1 MNHKFQK
8 WVDSSHFSPDARH
21 LLDNSITCYNS
32 EAYTA
37 ALIMGYLGFLLT
49 LKERLMAANKPGV
62 FPLNDWNVIISELRD
77 ENKWEQALMNAV
89 MMRENR
95 NPGRERD
102 AIFPMSEG
110 LRIQIEYWRGRRND
124 CAHHKD
130 NAILGAHVEAFW
142 SFLESN
148 LQKITVSGGLATLI
162 YKFQRHYD
170 PAYTPANEDVTPL
183 LKEIKSSVE
192 KTDMAKFWEQLF
204 PIVNDYFDYFEEVNI
219 VKKIIGLNDAALTSS
234 MITYLKS
241 NESLLKGCINQYP
254 SLLSLLDYD
263 KQEIRHFWKSKIG
276 PMNNGITVYASMLR
290 NNLIPDDQLEDSME
304 HMARLLKYPADRDDH
319 LLLQSL
325 GFGESLYKIL
335 FVTNSARQ
343 MKYWEFMNHHSE
355 LYTSYVKLYPLK
367 DEVVTIL
374 CTELAKTEWSP
385 QWLQW
390 RVNEL
395 FKDNAA
401 KKKEFIDKAAALGV
415 ELPGPVTELFT

>member
-8 WVDSSHFSPDARH
+8 WVDASHFSLDAKH
-21 LLDNSITCYNS
+21 LLDSSITCYKS

-49 LKERLMAANKPGV
+49 LKERLMKANKPSV
-62 FPLNDWNVIISELRD
+62 FPQNDWNIIIAELRD

-95 NPGRERD
+95 NPGRLRD
-102 AIFPMSEG
+102 AIFPMSDG
-110 LRIQIEYWRGRRND
+110 LRLQIEYWRGRRND

-148 LQKITVSGGLATLI
+148 LQKITVSGGFATLI
-162 YKFQRHYD
+162 NKFTRHYD
-170 PAYTPANEDVTPL
+170 PAYTPANADVTPL

-192 KTDMAKFWEQLF
+192 KVDMPDFWKQLF
-204 PIVNDYFDYFEEVNI
+204 PIANDLFDYAEEVNI
-219 VKKIIGLNDAALTSS
+219 IKKVLSFNDAGLKDS
-234 MITYLKS
+234 MITHLKTT
-241 NESLLKGCINQYP
+241 NSLLMGCVTNYP

-263 KQEIRHFWKSKIG
+263 QQEIRNFWMTKVASMRN
-276 PMNNGITVYASMLR
+276 PMQIYASMLR
-290 NNLIPDDQLEDSME
+290 NNLIPEDQLDDSME
-304 HMARLLKYPADRDDH
+304 HMAKVLKYPSDPDDH

-325 GFGESLYKIL
+325 GFGEFLYKKL
-335 FVTNSARQ
+335 FVTNSAAQ
-343 MKYWEFMNHHSE
+343 IKYWDFMNNNSE
-355 LYTSYVKLYPLK
+355 LYTTYIKLYPLK

-385 QWLQW
+385 KWLQG
-390 RVNEL
+390 RVDAL
-395 FKDNAA
+395 FKENPS
-401 KKKEFIDKAAALGV
+401 KKQEFIDKAAVLGA
-415 ELPGPVTELFT
+415 ELPATITALFN